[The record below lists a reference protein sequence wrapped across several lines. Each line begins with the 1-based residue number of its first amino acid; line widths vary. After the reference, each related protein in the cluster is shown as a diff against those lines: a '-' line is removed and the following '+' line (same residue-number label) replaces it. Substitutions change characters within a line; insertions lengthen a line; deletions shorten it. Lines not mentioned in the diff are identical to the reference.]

1 MLTLSFPFLSGGIA
15 LLLAGSILLRG
26 RFRMNRVMAAAASLL
41 AAGCFLMA
49 HLAGG
54 GVRAVEPVATGLAV
68 DAFSGV
74 PLVLH
79 ALLVVA
85 AVVASPV
92 RDLQGGQT
100 GNLLLIG
107 AGTSLALAGSGW
119 GMVLGWVLSTVPFL
133 QPRGEGNNLTRQTRI
148 SLLGSVIA
156 LALAVVMGFGPEGA
170 QGIHATVLVALAV
183 ALRKGIFPLHGG
195 IVQMF
200 DRGALLPAVVYF
212 NGHAGALLTARLHG
226 EGSGTVVLSALGSA
240 ALLSAVLTAVRAL
253 VERRPRRVLGMLAV
267 SQASF
272 ILTGLAVGNDAGRSG
287 AMLHWLVVSAAT
299 LGMAVVLRGVEARVA
314 DARNPTGPL
323 GLAVHAPRLAVF
335 FLICGLALVGLPG
348 TAGYCA
354 EDLLFHGALES
365 HPWLGVALP
374 FATALNAITILRL
387 FGLIFLGVLPRHVAA
402 VPDALPR
409 ERCIL
414 AACAVL
420 LVAGG
425 LLPGLLLPAV
435 APAAKSGPHPAG
447 H

>member
-1 MLTLSFPFLSGGIA
+1 MLTLSFPFLSSGIA
-15 LLLAGSILLRG
+15 VLLAGSLLLRG
-26 RFRMNRVMAAAASLL
+26 GFRLKRVPAAASSLL

-49 HLAGG
+49 HLAGNG
-54 GVRAVEPVATGLAV
+54 ARVIEPVATGLSV
-68 DAFSGV
+68 DALPGV
-74 PLVLH
+74 PLVFH
-79 ALLVVA
+79 ALLVFAAIVA
-85 AVVASPV
+85 LPI
-92 RDLQGGQT
+92 RDMQGGHA

-119 GMVLGWVLSTVPFL
+119 AIVLGWLLSSLPFL
-133 QPRGEGNNLTRQTRI
+133 RPGGEGSDTTQQTRI
-148 SLLGSVIA
+148 SLLVSVVA
-156 LALAVVMGFGPEGA
+156 LAIAVTMGFGSGGA
-170 QGIHATVLVALAV
+170 TGALAAVLVALAV

-195 IVQMF
+195 VVQMF
-200 DRGALLPAVVYF
+200 DRGPLLSAVVYF
-212 NGHAGALLTARLHG
+212 NGHAGALLTARLNG
-226 EGSGTVVLSALGSA
+226 EGSGAVLSALGSA

-314 DARNPTGPL
+314 DARKPTGPL

-335 FLICGLALVGLPG
+335 FLICGLSLVGLPG

-354 EDLLFHGALES
+354 EDFLFHGALES
-365 HPWLGVALP
+365 HPWLGVTLP
-374 FATALNAITILRL
+374 LATALNAITILRL
-387 FGLIFLGVLPRHVAA
+387 FGLIFLGVLPRHVPA

-409 ERCIL
+409 ERWIL

-435 APAAKSGPHPAG
+435 APASEPRPHAAG

>member
-1 MLTLSFPFLSGGIA
+1 MLTLSFPFLSSGIA
-15 LLLAGSILLRG
+15 VLLAGSLLLRG
-26 RFRMNRVMAAAASLL
+26 RFRMNRLPSAVAALL
-41 AAGCFLMA
+41 AAACFLMA
-49 HLAGG
+49 HLAGNG
-54 GVRAVEPVATGLAV
+54 ARVIEPLATGLSV

-74 PLVLH
+74 PLVFH
-79 ALLVVA
+79 ALLVFAAIVA
-85 AVVASPV
+85 LPI
-92 RDLQGGQT
+92 RDSQGGHA
-100 GNLLLIG
+100 GMLLLIG
-107 AGTSLALAGSGW
+107 AGTSLALVGSGW
-119 GMVLGWVLSTVPFL
+119 GMVLGWLLSSLPFL
-133 QPRGEGNNLTRQTRI
+133 RPGGKGGLITRQTRI
-148 SLLGSVIA
+148 SLLVPVVA
-156 LALAVVMGFGPEGA
+156 LALAVAMGFGSGDSAGA
-170 QGIHATVLVALAV
+170 FAAVPVALAV
-183 ALRKGIFPLHGG
+183 ALRKGVFPLQGG

-212 NGHAGALLTARLHG
+212 NGHAGAMLTARLHG
-226 EGSGTVVLSALGSA
+226 EGSGAVLSALGSA

-253 VERRPRRVLGMLAV
+253 VERRPRRVLGVLAV

-299 LGMAVVLRGVEARVA
+299 LGLTVVLRGVEARVA
-314 DARNPTGPL
+314 DAREPPGPL

-374 FATALNAITILRL
+374 LATALNAITILRL
-387 FGLIFLGVLPRHVAA
+387 FGLIFLGVLPRHVPA

-409 ERCIL
+409 ERWIL

-435 APAAKSGPHPAG
+435 APSAKAVPHPTG

>member
-1 MLTLSFPFLSGGIA
+1 MLTLSSPYLSLGIA
-15 LLLAGSILLRG
+15 VMLAGSILLRG
-26 RFRMNRVMAAAASLL
+26 VFQSSRVLAASAALL
-41 AAGCFLMA
+41 AAICFLMA
-49 HLAGG
+49 HRVAG
-54 GVRAVEPVATGLAV
+54 AVQV
-68 DAFSGV
+68 DGPGAARLSLDALSGV
-74 PLVLH
+74 PLVFH
-79 ALLVVA
+79 ELLVFA
-85 AVVASPV
+85 AVVASPA
-92 RDLQGGQT
+92 RDVQGSHA

-119 GMVLGWVLSTVPFL
+119 VVVLGWLLSSVPFL
-133 QPRGEGNNLTRQTRI
+133 WAGWRGSEVTRQTHV
-148 SLLGSVIA
+148 SLIGSVVA
-156 LALAVVMGFGPEGA
+156 LALAVTMGFGSGGPAGA
-170 QGIHATVLVALAV
+170 PAAVLVALAV

-200 DRGALLPAVVYF
+200 DRSSLLPAVVYF

-226 EGSGTVVLSALGSA
+226 GDSGVVLSALGSA
-240 ALLSAVLTAVRAL
+240 ALVSAVLTSVRAL
-253 VERRPRRVLGMLAV
+253 VERRPRRVLGMIAV

-272 ILTGLAVGNDAGRSG
+272 ILTGLAVGNEAGRSG

-299 LGMAVVLRGVEARVA
+299 FGMAVVLRGVEARVA
-314 DARNPTGPL
+314 DAREPVGPL

-374 FATALNAITILRL
+374 LATALNAITILRL
-387 FGLIFLGVLPRHVAA
+387 FGLIFLGVLPRHVPA

-409 ERCIL
+409 EGWIL

-425 LLPGLLLPAV
+425 LLPGLFLPAV
-435 APAAKSGPHPAG
+435 APASKPSPHATG

>member
-1 MLTLSFPFLSGGIA
+1 
-15 LLLAGSILLRG
+15 
-26 RFRMNRVMAAAASLL
+26 
-41 AAGCFLMA
+41 
-49 HLAGG
+49 
-54 GVRAVEPVATGLAV
+54 
-68 DAFSGV
+68 V
-74 PLVLH
+74 PLVFH
-79 ALLVVA
+79 ALLVFAAIVA
-85 AVVASPV
+85 LPI
-92 RDLQGGQT
+92 RDMQGGHASM
-100 GNLLLIG
+100 LLLIG

-119 GMVLGWVLSTVPFL
+119 AIVLGWLLSSLPFL
-133 QPRGEGNNLTRQTRI
+133 HPGGEGSDITRQTRI
-148 SLLGSVIA
+148 SLLVSVVA
-156 LALAVVMGFGPEGA
+156 LAIAVTMGFGSGDATGA
-170 QGIHATVLVALAV
+170 LAAVLVALAV

-195 IVQMF
+195 VVQMF
-200 DRGALLPAVVYF
+200 DRGPLLSAVVYF

-226 EGSGTVVLSALGSA
+226 EGSGAVLSALGSA

-314 DARNPTGPL
+314 DARKPTGPL

-374 FATALNAITILRL
+374 LATALNAITILRL
-387 FGLIFLGVLPRHVAA
+387 FGLIFLGVLPRHVPA

-409 ERCIL
+409 ERWIL

-425 LLPGLLLPAV
+425 LLPGLLLTAV
-435 APAAKSGPHPAG
+435 APAVKSVPHPAG

>member
-1 MLTLSFPFLSGGIA
+1 MLTLSFPYLSSGIVMPVAAA
-15 LLLAGSILLRG
+15 LLLQRSAWPARPVAACAALLTAVC
-26 RFRMNRVMAAAASLL
+26 FLVAHVMA
-41 AAGCFLMA
+41 
-49 HLAGG
+49 G
-54 GVRAVEPVATGLAV
+54 GVHGVEPMATGLSV
-68 DAFSGV
+68 DALSGM
-74 PLVLH
+74 PLVFH
-79 ALLVVA
+79 ALLVLA
-85 AVVASPV
+85 AVVAAPF
-92 RDLQGGQT
+92 RDVQNGQLKS
-100 GNLLLIG
+100 LLLIG

-119 GMVLGWVLSTVPFL
+119 GTVLGWLLSSLPFL
-133 QPRGEGNNLTRQTRI
+133 LPGGREDNTSLQTRV
-148 SLLGSVIA
+148 SLLAAVACVA
-156 LALAVVMGFGPEGA
+156 LAAAMGMGSG
-170 QGIHATVLVALAV
+170 GIAGLPVPVLVAVAV
-183 ALRKGIFPLHGG
+183 GLRKGIFPLHGG
-195 IVQMF
+195 VVQMF
-200 DRGALLPAVVYF
+200 DRGPLLPAVVFF

-226 EGSGTVVLSALGSA
+226 PESAAVLSVLGSA
-240 ALLSAVLTAVRAL
+240 ALASAVLTAVRAL
-253 VERRPRRVLGMLAV
+253 VERRPRRALGMLAV

-272 ILTGLAVGNDAGRSG
+272 ILAGLAVGNEAGRSG

-299 LGMAVVLRGVEARVA
+299 LGMAVVLRAVEARVV
-314 DARNPTGPL
+314 DAREPTGPL

-374 FATALNAITILRL
+374 LATALNAITILRL
-387 FGLIFLGVLPRHVAA
+387 FGLLFLGVLPQHVPL

-409 ERCIL
+409 ERWIL

-435 APAAKSGPHPAG
+435 APASEPRPHAAG

>member
-1 MLTLSFPFLSGGIA
+1 MLTLSFPFLSSGIA
-15 LLLAGSILLRG
+15 VLLAGSLLLRG
-26 RFRMNRVMAAAASLL
+26 GFRMNRLPAAVAALL
-41 AAGCFLMA
+41 AAACFLMA
-49 HLAGG
+49 HLAGNG
-54 GVRAVEPVATGLAV
+54 ARVIEPLATGLSV

-74 PLVLH
+74 PLLFH
-79 ALLVVA
+79 ALLVFAAIVA
-85 AVVASPV
+85 LPI
-92 RDLQGGQT
+92 RDSQGGHA

-119 GMVLGWVLSTVPFL
+119 GMVLGWLLSSLPFL
-133 QPRGEGNNLTRQTRI
+133 HPGGEGSDTTRQTRF
-148 SLLGSVIA
+148 SLLVPVVA
-156 LALAVVMGFGPEGA
+156 LALAVAMGFGSGGA
-170 QGIHATVLVALAV
+170 TGTLAAALVALAV

-200 DRGALLPAVVYF
+200 DRGALLPAVVCF
-212 NGHAGALLTARLHG
+212 NGHAGAMLTARLHG
-226 EGSGTVVLSALGSA
+226 EGSGAVLSALGSA

-299 LGMAVVLRGVEARVA
+299 LGMTVVLRGVEARVA
-314 DARNPTGPL
+314 DAREPAGPL

-374 FATALNAITILRL
+374 LATALNAITILRL
-387 FGLIFLGVLPRHVAA
+387 FGLIFLGVLPRHVPA

-409 ERCIL
+409 ERWIL
-414 AACAVL
+414 AASAVL

-435 APAAKSGPHPAG
+435 APSAKAVPRPTG